1 MPHVESAWEAHQR
14 RRWTRSN
21 ARLFIQPDADRYQR
35 PEYRSRHQLLDD
47 GRKYDPNQP
56 RVPAGNP
63 DGGQWTALGLGEE
76 SEAEYRD
83 SATEFS
89 STGKSKGHHVVPRAV
104 YKNISLPPETRK
116 IFDEA
121 TTGPI
126 RLRASSEGG
135 LLRGHYWDGPNG
147 AHGQYSQAVHNLL
160 AEYMVEHKIGAERM
174 TPDQAGT
181 FVEKVKQSQDPRIR
195 NYLNSIKLLQGFF
208 RFRSGGRGLE

>member
-1 MPHVESAWEAHQR
+1 MPIAISGPNIGVATNCLTMAENTTPISRAC
-14 RRWTRSN
+14 
-21 ARLFIQPDADRYQR
+21 R
-35 PEYRSRHQLLDD
+35 PGILT
-47 GRKYDPNQP
+47 
-56 RVPAGNP
+56 V
-63 DGGQWTALGLGEE
+63 GQWTALGLGEE

-181 FVEKVKQSQDPRIR
+181 FVEKVK
-195 NYLNSIKLLQGFF
+195 
-208 RFRSGGRGLE
+208 